1 LAILGLAVGGLLGLS
16 FGVAQQA
23 RGAHFASHDLPSAF
37 LAWII
42 PLTLYVFVFRARL
55 HPQHD

>member
-1 LAILGLAVGGLLGLS
+1 MLGLAAGVLLGLT

-23 RGAHFASHDLPSAF
+23 RGAHFASHDLSSAF

-42 PLTLYVFVFRARL
+42 PLTLYVFVFRTRL
-55 HPQHD
+55 HPQQD